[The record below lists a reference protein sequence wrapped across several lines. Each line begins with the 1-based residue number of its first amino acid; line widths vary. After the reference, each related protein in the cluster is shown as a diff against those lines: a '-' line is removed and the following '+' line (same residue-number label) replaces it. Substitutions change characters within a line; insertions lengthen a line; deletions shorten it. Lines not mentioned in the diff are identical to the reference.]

1 MNYVSFEQMSWSS
14 SMKAKLAKS
23 DLPRD
28 VQAAEIMLKEHD
40 ELAEDIQGHKP
51 K

>member
-1 MNYVSFEQMSWSS
+1 MLWSGQ
-14 SMKAKLAKS
+14 MKAKLGKT

-28 VQAAEIMLKEHD
+28 VQTAEIMLKEHA
-40 ELAEDIQGHKP
+40 ELAEDIKAHKP